1 MEKRVVVFGMNS
13 SFAVRQFLPE
23 ILAAVQQRGFD
34 AVVAAPQPPEADSF
48 RAAFPGVEFR
58 HVPMKREISPLS
70 DVGTL
75 YRLWSLLRS
84 KRPALTN
91 MSTPKMGLIG
101 GLAACLAGVPH
112 RIYTLRGL
120 RYETARSWKRRLL
133 IACEKIACACAHQVI
148 CISRSVRQAAL
159 QEGLAPPGKLVLL
172 GERVSEGITIE
183 PEPEPEFRGRD
194 PVHLR
199 KQLRIPQEAV
209 VIGFV
214 GRLTRDKGICEL
226 VQCFQILEREG
237 RAVHLLLLGDFESGD
252 PVDRETAEWVYSNP
266 AAHWL
271 GFIPDPKPYYRLM
284 SAFVFPTHREGLGKV
299 LLEAAAAGVPVVS
312 TRVTGVVDI
321 IQDGLNGILVPPGD
335 APALARA
342 VGRLLD
348 EPETAARMAQAA
360 ESMIR
365 EHFDN
370 SFYLARLGEMIESM
384 DAGRRPHALRQPLEE
399 ARRL

>member
-1 MEKRVVVFGMNS
+1 
-13 SFAVRQFLPE
+13 
-23 ILAAVQQRGFD
+23 
-34 AVVAAPQPPEADSF
+34 
-48 RAAFPGVEFR
+48 
-58 HVPMKREISPLS
+58 MKREISLLS
-70 DVGTL
+70 DIGSL
-75 YRLWSLLRS
+75 CRLWFLLRS
-84 KRPALTN
+84 IRPALTN

-101 GLAACLAGVPH
+101 GLAAWLARVPH

-120 RYETARSWKRRLL
+120 RYETARSWKRKLL

-148 CISRSVRQAAL
+148 CISRSVRRTAIQA
-159 QEGLAPPGKLVLL
+159 GLAPAGKLVLL
-172 GERVSEGITIE
+172 GERVSEGVAIE
-183 PEPEPEFRGRD
+183 PESEIRGGD

-199 KQLRIPQEAV
+199 QQLRIPEGDA

-214 GRLTRDKGICEL
+214 GRLTRDKGVCEL
-226 VQCFQILEREG
+226 VQCFQMLQREG

-252 PVDRETAEWVYSNP
+252 PVDGETVEWISANP

-271 GFIPDPKPYYRLM
+271 GFVPDPKPYYRLM
-284 SAFVFPTHREGLGKV
+284 SAFVFPTYREGLGKV

-312 TRVTGVVDI
+312 TKVTGVVDI
-321 IQDGLNGILVPPGD
+321 VEDGLTGILVPPGD

-348 EPETAARMAQAA
+348 EPETAERMARAA
-360 ESMIR
+360 QSVIR

-370 SFYLARLGEMIESM
+370 SLYLARLGEMIESL
-384 DAGRRPHALRQPLEE
+384 AGPDRPRAHRQLFAE

>member
-1 MEKRVVVFGMNS
+1 MENRVVVFGMNS
-13 SFAVRQFLPE
+13 AFAVRQFLPE
-23 ILAAVQQRGFD
+23 ILAAVQQRGFE
-34 AVVAAPQPPEADSF
+34 AVVAAPQPPQPADFQTS
-48 RAAFPGVEFR
+48 FPGVRFR
-58 HVPMKREISPLS
+58 HVPMRREISPLS
-70 DVGTL
+70 DIGTL
-75 YRLWSLLRS
+75 CRLCSLLRS
-84 KRPALTN
+84 LRPALTN

-101 GLAACLAGVPH
+101 GLAAWIARVPH

-120 RYETARSWKRRLL
+120 RYETARSWKRHLL

-148 CISRSVRQAAL
+148 CISRSVQ
-159 QEGLAPPGKLVLL
+159 QTVIKEGIAPVGKLVLL
-172 GERVSEGITIE
+172 GERVSEGIAIE
-183 PEPEPEFRGRD
+183 PEPEIRGRD
-194 PVHLR
+194 PVHLLR
-199 KQLRIPQEAV
+199 RQLRIPEEAA

-226 VQCFQILEREG
+226 VQCFQILQREG

-252 PVDRETAEWVYSNP
+252 PVDRETVEWIFTNP

-284 SAFVFPTHREGLGKV
+284 SAFVFPTYREGLGKV
-299 LLEAAAAGVPVVS
+299 LLEAAAAGAPVVS
-312 TRVTGVVDI
+312 TEVTGVVDI
-321 IQDGLNGILVPPGD
+321 VQDGLTGILVPPGD

-348 EPETAARMAQAA
+348 EPEMAARMAQAA
-360 ESMIR
+360 QHMLR

-384 DAGRRPHALRQPLEE
+384 AAADRPHASRPPLEE
-399 ARRL
+399 VRRR

>member
-1 MEKRVVVFGMNS
+1 MENRVVVFGMNS

-23 ILAAVQQRGFD
+23 VLAAVQQRGFD
-34 AVVAAPQPPEADSF
+34 TVVASPQPPEP
-48 RAAFPGVEFR
+48 AAFRTSFPAVEFR
-58 HVPMKREISPLS
+58 HVPMKREISLLS
-70 DVGTL
+70 DIGSL
-75 YRLWSLLRS
+75 CRLWFLLRS
-84 KRPALTN
+84 IRPALTN

-101 GLAACLAGVPH
+101 GLAAWIARVPH

-120 RYETARSWKRRLL
+120 RYETARSWKRKLL

-148 CISRSVRQAAL
+148 CISRSVRQTAI
-159 QEGLAPPGKLVLL
+159 QQGLAPAGKLVLL
-172 GERVSEGITIE
+172 GERVSEGIAIE
-183 PEPEPEFRGRD
+183 PQPEIRAGD
-194 PVHLR
+194 LVHLR
-199 KQLRIPQEAV
+199 KQLRIPEEAA

-214 GRLTRDKGICEL
+214 GRLTRDKGVCEL
-226 VQCFQILEREG
+226 VRCFQILQREG

-252 PVDRETAEWVYSNP
+252 PVDRETVEWIFTNP

-284 SAFVFPTHREGLGKV
+284 SAFVFPTYREGLGKV

-312 TRVTGVVDI
+312 TKVTGVVDI
-321 IQDGLNGILVPPGD
+321 VQDGLTGILVPPGD

-348 EPETAARMAQAA
+348 EPETAERMARAA
-360 ESMIR
+360 QIMIR

-370 SFYLARLGEMIESM
+370 SFYLARLGEMIESLAAA
-384 DAGRRPHALRQPLEE
+384 DRPHAYRPPIHE